1 MISALFPLAIF
12 VLAVVYGLIA
22 ISFPRLDLQEGF
34 GPGLFPSAIALI
46 VAFLALWEILVQV
59 GDYRHQSRKEGD
71 GLHRLGHSKPSLSFG
86 DLTSAGMVILAVI
99 ATVLAIPLVGLAV
112 AGTAMVFALSI
123 VMGTRPLWKGFLIA
137 LVTTGA
143 IYLTF
148 AKGFKIIFAF

>member
-1 MISALFPLAIF
+1 MISVLFPLAIF
-12 VLAVVYGLIA
+12 VLAVAYGLAA
-22 ISFPRLDLQEGF
+22 ISFPRLGLQEGF

-59 GDYRHQSRKEGD
+59 GDYRHQTGKEGV
-71 GLHRLGHSKPSLSFG
+71 GLHRRGHPKPPMSFG
-86 DLTSAGMVILAVI
+86 DLISAGIVILAVI
-99 ATVLAIPLVGLAV
+99 ATVFAIPLVGLAV

-137 LVTTGA
+137 LVTTVA

-148 AKGFKIIFAF
+148 TKGFNIIFAF